1 MCRTVESYRRM
12 IDATVSQLSDAE
24 LRQRPSPD
32 FNSVAVL
39 LRHLGGNLRSR
50 WTDFRT
56 TDGEKADRDRDSEFQ
71 DWEGDRD
78 SLLEFFDEGWQALTT
93 AVREI
98 DESNTSDTILIR
110 GEPHSIA
117 DAVTR
122 SLTHVSYHVGQISLI
137 GRMVHQGEWEW
148 LTIAPG
154 ESGRH
159 NAQTWGSAASR
170 SVLGDPER
178 KE

>member
-1 MCRTVESYRRM
+1 M

-24 LRQRPSPD
+24 LRQRPAPD

-56 TDGEKADRDRDSEFQ
+56 TDGEKADRDRDSEFR
-71 DWEGDRD
+71 DWDGDRE
-78 SLLEFFDEGWQALTT
+78 SLLAMFDEGWQALTN
-93 AVREI
+93 AVQSI
-98 DESNTSDTILIR
+98 DKGNASDTILIR

-117 DAVTR
+117 EAVTR
-122 SLTHVSYHVGQISLI
+122 SITHVSYHAGQISLI
-137 GRMVHQGEWEW
+137 GRMVHEGDWKW

-154 ESGRH
+154 ESGQH
-159 NAQTWGSAASR
+159 NQKTWGSPASR
-170 SVLGDPER
+170 SVFGDPESR
-178 KE
+178 D